1 MITMSS
7 EAPLSKVIVALDCNN
22 ENDALEIA
30 NLLDPKLCN
39 LKIGLELFISCGP
52 SIVKKIHNLNYKIFL
67 DLKLHDISNTVLKSI
82 NTIGKLGI
90 WMTNI
95 HSSGGKKM
103 MLDAQEELRK
113 VQKDCLLLG
122 VTILTSLNDKDLKEI
137 GFQNNVN
144 NQVLRMASL
153 CHQSKLNG
161 IVCSAYEA
169 KVIKENFPSEF
180 ICVCPGIRALDDY
193 IDDQSRV
200 MTPMLAAQNG
210 ADYIVVGRPITRSR
224 DPKNTLAIF
233 KKEFEENMR

>member
-103 MLDAQEELRK
+103 MLNAQEELRK

-144 NQVLRMASL
+144 NQVLQMASL

-169 KVIKENFPSEF
+169 KVIKENFPSIGLHKILEIACF
-180 ICVCPGIRALDDY
+180 GLSDMFNKDGTSRYFNPKLSGWALL
-193 IDDQSRV
+193 SREAV
-200 MTPMLAAQNG
+200 DNYESIFNPETTVLG
-210 ADYIVVGRPITRSR
+210 ARWR
-224 DPKNTLAIF
+224 N
-233 KKEFEENMR
+233 